1 MQSRRAYTAAAA
13 DRGETEREMW
23 WMPDAFSYDEITGH
37 KSFVA
42 GKGWIV
48 VLTMFGIE
56 RALLVAGILITLI
69 VPSVPEDVA
78 RLEERRQ
85 FVREQASQKIRSS
98 SFLKKK
104 MDEGSIGSIITF
116 DKDA

>member
-42 GKGWIV
+42 GKGWLV

-56 RALLVAGILITLI
+56 RALLVAGRDIDNADCSIST
-69 VPSVPEDVA
+69 
-78 RLEERRQ
+78 RR
-85 FVREQASQKIRSS
+85 RGPIGGAPPICSRAS
-98 SFLKKK
+98 LA
-104 MDEGSIGSIITF
+104 
-116 DKDA
+116 KDSE